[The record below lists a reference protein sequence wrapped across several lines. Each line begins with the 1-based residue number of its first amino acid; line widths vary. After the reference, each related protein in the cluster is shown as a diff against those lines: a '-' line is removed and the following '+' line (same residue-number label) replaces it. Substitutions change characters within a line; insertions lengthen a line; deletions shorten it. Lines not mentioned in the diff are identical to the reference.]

1 MFFKKVFRGSL
12 MAILGMWS
20 IIALFLFSIAGL
32 ASKNIVILFWIFYFG
47 QLSYRLFY
55 RYLNN
60 RSQVYTKHKYYHLVA
75 SIILLFLI
83 LFPIDFCVRG
93 SHYYS
98 VYICPIVYQYH
109 TQIPE
114 AKENLK
120 GKQTNRDFVVYE
132 TYSHSVKAIYS
143 IVFTYPIRNNTDN
156 KILPQYL
163 EELRKDLLKKNK
175 I

>member
-1 MFFKKVFRGSL
+1 MV
-12 MAILGMWS
+12 ILGMWS
-20 IIALFLFSIAGL
+20 IIALFLFSIIGL

-47 QLSYRLFY
+47 QLFY

-60 RSQVYTKHKYYHLVA
+60 NSQVYTKHKYYHLVA

-109 TQIPE
+109 TRIPE

-120 GKQTNRDFVVYE
+120 GKQTNKDFVVYE
-132 TYSHSVKAIYS
+132 TYSHSIKAIYS
-143 IVFTYPIRNNTDN
+143 
-156 KILPQYL
+156 
-163 EELRKDLLKKNK
+163 
-175 I
+175 